1 MLSDGT
7 IRQRLEDGDITIE
20 NLEDLDNQLQPSGVD
35 LRLGADY
42 KHPASENVFSV
53 NPGRHPEAA
62 LVFEPH
68 TFYLIHTKE
77 SLTLPDDLA
86 GRIEGRNTFAR
97 KGLRFTAGKVE
108 PGWNGVLTI
117 GVYNQSESEI
127 QIPPGERVVQ
137 LEFIELDSPAET
149 SYDEQD
155 ESQYQD
161 QTGVTDSKY

>member
-7 IRQRLEDGDITIE
+7 IRKRLADGDLAIDNLE
-20 NLEDLDNQLQPSGVD
+20 NLESQLQPSGID

-42 KHPASENVFSV
+42 KHPASESVFSV
-53 NPGRHPEAA
+53 DPKRHPEAA

-86 GRIEGRNTFAR
+86 GRIEGRNTFSR

-108 PGWNGVLTI
+108 PGWHGVLTI

-127 QIPPGERVVQ
+127 RIPPGERVVQ
-137 LEFIELDSPAET
+137 LELTKLDAPAET
-149 SYDEQD
+149 AYDEQ
-155 ESQYQD
+155 EKAQYQD
-161 QTGVTDSKY
+161 QTGVTDPKY